1 MGIDSQLQMIHN
13 TAQLR
18 TKDGKTC
25 RDVLLS
31 LWDDGMF
38 HGCDLRELLSLD
50 HDHYSAIQ
58 QVLDCFY
65 NNKQRLDQY
74 MTTRQITALD
84 EVDEVSEGHRG
95 KGSKLGV
102 ADSYSKVGTRR

>member
-1 MGIDSQLQMIHN
+1 MGSEMCIRDS
-13 TAQLR
+13 
-18 TKDGKTC
+18 C

-50 HDHYSAIQ
+50 HAHYSALQ
-58 QVLDCFY
+58 EVLDCFY

-74 MTTRQITALD
+74 MTTRQITALN
-84 EVDEVSEGHRG
+84 EVDYELEGQRS
-95 KGSKLGV
+95 KGSALDV
-102 ADSYSKVGTRR
+102 ADSYSKLRVRR

>member
-1 MGIDSQLQMIHN
+1 MSIESQLQMIYN

-38 HGCDLRELLSLD
+38 HGCDLRVLLSLD
-50 HDHYSAIQ
+50 HAHYSAIQ
-58 QVLDCFY
+58 EVLDCLY
-65 NNKQRLDQY
+65 SNKQRLDQY
-74 MTTRQITALD
+74 MTTRQISVLD
-84 EVDEVSEGHRG
+84 EINYGSEEQRG
-95 KGSKLGV
+95 KSAPDVADAYSKLRI
-102 ADSYSKVGTRR
+102 RR